1 LIVRILAALCV
12 LVCAPAF
19 GQDDLVPGSTL
30 EISLL
35 TVGPGEIYFER
46 FGHNAIVVRDSRTD
60 RTIAYNYGLFDFD
73 QEDFFLNFARGRM
86 QYLIA
91 ANSYEDDLA
100 FYRSEGRSIVEQPLA
115 LTPAQ
120 RVALRDYLEWN
131 ARPENATYRYDYF
144 VANCSTRVRDVLDR
158 VVGGAIRE
166 QTRGRSRGYTY
177 RLDALRLM
185 APQPALMLLIDLGLG
200 PFADQRLDLWQE
212 SFVPMAF
219 SDALADVNV
228 PVATG
233 HPLAGTPRVVAE
245 SRIGSPPALPPDL
258 RVAFLV
264 LGIAIGLSV
273 LALGHAHRRRGA
285 RIALFVVGTLCA
297 LFCGLG
303 GLVLLALWGLTDH
316 VAAWRNENLFL
327 LDPLCLWLVPAW
339 LCAARA
345 RWRPGRGTVVV
356 AACIALL
363 AAFALFSKILPWFVQ
378 ANVHWIALWLPIHL
392 AFAIVL
398 ARRRRDCG
406 DPTRAA

>member
-1 LIVRILAALCV
+1 MIARALAALLLLACM
-12 LVCAPAF
+12 PAL
-19 GQDDLVPGSTL
+19 GQHATVPGSTL
-30 EISLL
+30 EVSLL

-46 FGHNAIVVRDSRTD
+46 FGHNAIVVRDARTD
-60 RTIAYNYGLFDFD
+60 RTVAYNYGLFDFN

-86 QYLIA
+86 QYSVGS
-91 ANSYEDDLA
+91 NSYQEDLA
-100 FYRSEGRSIVEQPLA
+100 FYRSEGRSIIEQPLA

-120 RVALRDYLEWN
+120 RVAVRDYLEWN
-131 ARPENATYRYDYF
+131 VRPGNATYRYDYF
-144 VANCSTRVRDVLDR
+144 RANCSTQVRDVLDR

-177 RLDALRLM
+177 RMQALRLM
-185 APQPALMLLIDLGLG
+185 AAEPALMLLIDLGLG
-200 PFADQRLDLWQE
+200 PYADQRLDLWQE

-219 SDALADVNV
+219 ARAIEDVNV

-233 HPLAGTPRVVAE
+233 HPLAGPPRVLAE
-245 SRIGSPPALPPDL
+245 SRIPAPPALPPDL
-258 RVAFLV
+258 RFGFLV
-264 LGIAIGLSV
+264 LGM
-273 LALGHAHRRRGA
+273 ALGLLVLWLASARDRRGA
-285 RIALFVVGTLCA
+285 RIALATLGTLVAA
-297 LFCGLG
+297 LCGLG
-303 GLVLLALWGLTDH
+303 GLVLLALWGLTGH

-345 RWRPGRGTVVV
+345 DWRPGRGTVIV

-363 AAFALFSKILPWFVQ
+363 AAFALFSKILPWFLQ

-406 DPTRAA
+406 DPARAA